1 MKKFFGVCVIVMLA
15 FVAKAAGELNY
26 VIVEGKT
33 FFSEEVKVG
42 VRNIRMTTDEGLT
55 MKAPLKKVNA
65 YYVDGKVCDRLPLM
79 CCNGKVKCTALLE
92 LVSHRNGLRLYKYH
106 TEDARLGC
114 CFQDQANHGMV
125 LLVYKRGKLHLRVD
139 KENMETVLA
148 FFRVPY
154 KGNI

>member
-1 MKKFFGVCVIVMLA
+1 MKKLFAVSVIVMLA
-15 FVAKAAGELNY
+15 FVVKAAGEMNY

-42 VRNIRMTTDEGLT
+42 LKNIHVTTDEGLT

-65 YYVDGKVCDRLPLM
+65 YYVDGKVCDRLPLI
-79 CCNGKVKCTALLE
+79 CCNGKVRCTALLE

-114 CFQDQANHGMV
+114 CFQDQSSQGMV
-125 LLVYKRGKLHLRVD
+125 LLVYKNGELHLRVN

-154 KGNI
+154 KGDI